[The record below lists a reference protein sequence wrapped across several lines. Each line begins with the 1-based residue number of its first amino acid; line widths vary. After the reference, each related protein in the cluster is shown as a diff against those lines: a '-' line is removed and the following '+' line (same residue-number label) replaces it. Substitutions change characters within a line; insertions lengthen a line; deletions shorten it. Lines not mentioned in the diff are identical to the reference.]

1 MGTLKIIQKMA
12 LVLTFM
18 LGLCFSASAQTG
30 GLSVTKES
38 DGKYHVYF
46 KSSSTGSFVIAP
58 DAAITIV
65 SPTGTWMPAGITTV
79 NSPGNSWGFGNSK
92 YTTGGNDYISFV
104 PTNDPTSA
112 MSYVANTA
120 VELFNFT
127 NTGAC
132 SNGSLN
138 IYNGIELL
146 SPSSVSYATTLV
158 VYNTSTDLAREA
170 FDGTAF
176 NQNTAL
182 CQPLSPS
189 LNCAGINL
197 SPNSFTFGT
206 PSTASL
212 TVSLSN
218 ITAGSYTFSETTAVS
233 FATNP
238 VTYSTSL
245 ANNDSSATIPIS
257 YDGTGSVGTP
267 QTLTFSIAGNG
278 ASTATCTVTATINN
292 ATCSANAGTLN

>member
-1 MGTLKIIQKMA
+1 MGTLKVLQKMA
-12 LVLTFM
+12 LVVTFM
-18 LGLCFSASAQTG
+18 LGLCFSVSSQTG
-30 GLSVTKES
+30 GLSITKEI

-46 KSSSTGSFVIAP
+46 KSSSSGSFLILQ
-58 DAAITIV
+58 DAALTIV
-65 SPTGTWMPAGITTV
+65 APSGTWAPSGITTV
-79 NSPGNSWGFGNSK
+79 NSPGNNWQPGNSK

-104 PTNDPTSA
+104 PFNSPSSA
-112 MSYVANTA
+112 MNYTANTA

-132 SNGSLN
+132 SSGSLN
-138 IYNGIELL
+138 IYNGVELI
-146 SPSSVSYATTLV
+146 SPSSVSYVTTLV
-158 VYNTSTDLAREA
+158 VQNTVTDLAREA

-182 CQPLSPS
+182 CESLAPS
-189 LNCAGINL
+189 LNCAGITL
-197 SPNSFTFGT
+197 TPNSFTFGT
-206 PSTASL
+206 ASTATL
-212 TVSLSN
+212 TLPLSN
-218 ITAGSYTFSETTAVS
+218 ITAGNYTFSETTAAS

-245 ANNDSSATIPIS
+245 ANNDSSVTIPMS